1 MMHRVA
7 AQSLLV
13 ALLMAPSYS
22 LVAADSAPAPDKDG
36 FISLFDGKS
45 LDGWRINEHPESAR
59 VEDGAIVI
67 GGGPT
72 AHLFYVGPVEDHNFK
87 NFELKLEVNTKPGSN
102 SGVYIHTKFQDSG
115 WPAQGYEC
123 QVNNSQ
129 SDWRRTGSLYA
140 IEDVRETKAK
150 DNEWFEYDIKV
161 EGKRITLKV
170 NGETTVDYTEP
181 DNAERPADM
190 KGRLLSSGTIAL
202 QAHDPGSVV
211 RYRKIRIKPLP

>member
-1 MMHRVA
+1 MFGRLISLGA
-7 AQSLLV
+7 AAILV
-13 ALLMAPSYS
+13 ASSTMLMA
-22 LVAADSAPAPDKDG
+22 ADPPPADKEG

-72 AHLFYVGPVEDHNFK
+72 AHLFYDGPVEDHDFK
-87 NFELKLEVNTKPGSN
+87 NFELKLEVNTKPGAN
-102 SGVYIHTKFQDSG
+102 SGVYFHTKFQDTG
-115 WPAQGYEC
+115 WPSAGYEC

-129 SDWRRTGSLYA
+129 SDWRRTGSLYS

-150 DNEWFEYDIKV
+150 DNEWFEYDIIV
-161 EGKRITLKV
+161 DGKRVVLKV

-181 DNAERPADM
+181 DDVSRPEDM
-190 KGRLLSSGTIAL
+190 KGRLLSSGTFAL

-211 RYRKIRIKPLP
+211 LYRNIRVKPLP